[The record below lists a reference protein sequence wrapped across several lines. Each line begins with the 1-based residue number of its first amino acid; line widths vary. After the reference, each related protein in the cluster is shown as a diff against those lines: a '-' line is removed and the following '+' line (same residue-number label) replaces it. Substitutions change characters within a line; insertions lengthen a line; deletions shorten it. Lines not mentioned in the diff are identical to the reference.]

1 MKLNIVFTETFSLY
15 DEPFTTAEMIAEYAG
30 IDRKS
35 VNRAIRDHKGA
46 LERFG
51 VLRFQIAKPKKKELK
66 ENESLNS
73 RRGRPFKNYMLN
85 EEQATLLITFL
96 QNTPKVI
103 DFKVEL
109 VRQFYAMKTELL
121 QRQLVRTAG
130 KTSRREMTDAI
141 KESPVLSDKW
151 YVYSNFTKLL
161 YKTALGYDVSKL
173 REVRGVD
180 KKATPLDFLNKN
192 ELDALNKRQN
202 QITTL
207 IDLGMD
213 YQTIKDVLSNQGVIY
228 QTTLK
233 IPEKAG
239 S

>member
-1 MKLNIVFTETFSLY
+1 MKSNIVFTETLNLY
-15 DEPFTTAEMIAEYAG
+15 DEPYTTAEMIAEYAG
-30 IDRKS
+30 VSKHAVNQLVRQYKNDLEEYGILAFEMRKLS
-35 VNRAIRDHKGA
+35 G
-46 LERFG
+46 
-51 VLRFQIAKPKKKELK
+51 
-66 ENESLNS
+66 
-73 RRGRPFKNYMLN
+73 RGRPKKIYQLN
-85 EEQATLLITFL
+85 EEQATLLITYL
-96 QNTPKVI
+96 DNTPQVRA
-103 DFKVEL
+103 FKKEL

-121 QRQLVRTAG
+121 QRQLVRTTG
-130 KTSRREMTDAI
+130 KSGRREMTDAI

-161 YKTALGYDVSKL
+161 YKTALGYDISKL
-173 REVRGVD
+173 REARGVD
-180 KKATPLDFLNKN
+180 KKATPLDFLNKT

-233 IPEKAG
+233 IPEKARN
-239 S
+239 

>member
-1 MKLNIVFTETFSLY
+1 MKSNVVFTETFSLY
-15 DEPFTTAEMIAEYAG
+15 DEPFTTAETIAVYAG
-30 IDRKS
+30 VSKHAVNQLVRQYKNDLEEYGILAFEMRKLS
-35 VNRAIRDHKGA
+35 G
-46 LERFG
+46 
-51 VLRFQIAKPKKKELK
+51 
-66 ENESLNS
+66 
-73 RRGRPFKNYMLN
+73 RGRPKKIYQLN
-85 EEQATLLITFL
+85 EEQATLLITYL
-96 QNTPKVI
+96 DNTPKVRA
-103 DFKVEL
+103 FKKEL

-130 KTSRREMTDAI
+130 KTGRREMTDAI
-141 KESPVLSDKW
+141 KESSVLSGKW

-173 REVRGVD
+173 REARGVD
-180 KKATPLDFLNKN
+180 KKATPLNFLNKA

>member
-1 MKLNIVFTETFSLY
+1 MQSNVVFMETFSLY
-15 DEPFTTAEMIAEYAG
+15 DEPFTTAETIAEHSGNDLRTITNRINQYKKDLEEFG
-30 IDRKS
+30 VLH
-35 VNRAIRDHKGA
+35 VNRAKPMKGSKGG
-46 LERFG
+46 R
-51 VLRFQIAKPKKKELK
+51 PKKI
-66 ENESLNS
+66 
-73 RRGRPFKNYMLN
+73 YQLN
-85 EEQATLLITFL
+85 EEQATLLITYL
-96 QNTPKVI
+96 DNTPQVSA
-103 DFKVEL
+103 FKKEL

-121 QRQLVRTAG
+121 QCQMVRTAG
-130 KTSRREMTDAI
+130 KTGRREMTDAI

-161 YKTALGYDVSKL
+161 YKTALGFDISKL
-173 REVRGVD
+173 REARGVD
-180 KKATPLDFLNKN
+180 KKATPLNFLNKV

>member
-1 MKLNIVFTETFSLY
+1 MQSNVVFTETFSLY

-35 VNRAIRDHKGA
+35 VNRAIRDHKRA

-51 VLRFQIAKPKKKELK
+51 ALRFEIAKPKKELR
-66 ENESLNS
+66 ENESFNS

-121 QRQLVRTAG
+121 QRQLVRTSGKAG
-130 KTSRREMTDAI
+130 RREMTDAI
-141 KESPVLSDKW
+141 KESPVLSGKW

-173 REVRGVD
+173 REARRVD
-180 KKATPLDFLNKN
+180 KKATPLDFLDKN

-207 IDLGMD
+207 IDLRMD
-213 YQTIKDVLSNQGVIY
+213 YQAIKDVLSNQGVIY

-233 IPEKAG
+233 IPEKARN
-239 S
+239 

>member
-1 MKLNIVFTETFSLY
+1 MKSNVVFTETFNLH
-15 DEPFTTAEMIAEYAG
+15 DEPFTTSEVIAEYANVKRHT
-30 IDRKS
+30 IQQLVK
-35 VNRAIRDHKGA
+35 IHKRR
-46 LERFG
+46 LEKFG
-51 VLRFQIAKPKKKELK
+51 VIAFEMRKPPKNSKGGRPKKVYL
-66 ENESLNS
+66 
-73 RRGRPFKNYMLN
+73 FN

-96 QNTPKVI
+96 DNTDTVA

-121 QRQLVRTAG
+121 QRQLVRTSGKAG
-130 KTSRREMTDAI
+130 RREMTDAI

-161 YKTALGYDVSKL
+161 YKTALGFDVSKL
-173 REVRGVD
+173 REARGVN
-180 KKATPLDFLNKN
+180 KKATPLDFLNKA

-213 YQTIKDVLSNQGVIY
+213 YQAVKDVLSNQGVIY

-233 IPEKAG
+233 IPEKARN
-239 S
+239 

>member
-1 MKLNIVFTETFSLY
+1 MKSNVVFTETLNLY
-15 DEPFTTAEMIAEYAG
+15 DEPFTTAEMIERYSG
-30 IDRKS
+30 VKRRSINKIITTNKS
-35 VNRAIRDHKGA
+35 D
-46 LERFG
+46 LEEFG
-51 VLRFQIAKPKKKELK
+51 VLRFQIAKPMKGSKG
-66 ENESLNS
+66 
-73 RRGRPFKNYMLN
+73 GRPKKIYQLN
-85 EEQATLLITFL
+85 EEQATLLITYL
-96 QNTPKVI
+96 DNTPKVRA
-103 DFKVEL
+103 FKKEL

-121 QRQLVRTAG
+121 QRQLVRTSGKAG
-130 KTSRREMTDAI
+130 RREMTDAI
-141 KESPVLSDKW
+141 KESPVLSGKW

-173 REVRGVD
+173 REARGVD
-180 KKATPLDFLNKN
+180 KEATPLNFLNKN

-233 IPEKAG
+233 IPEKARN
-239 S
+239 

>member
-1 MKLNIVFTETFSLY
+1 MKSNVVFTETLNLH
-15 DEPFTTAEMIAEYAG
+15 DEPYTTAEMIAEYAG
-30 IDRKS
+30 VSKHAVNQLVRQYKNDLEEYGILAFEMRKLS
-35 VNRAIRDHKGA
+35 G
-46 LERFG
+46 
-51 VLRFQIAKPKKKELK
+51 
-66 ENESLNS
+66 
-73 RRGRPFKNYMLN
+73 RGRPKKIYQLN
-85 EEQATLLITFL
+85 EEQATLLITYL
-96 QNTPKVI
+96 DNTPQVRA
-103 DFKVEL
+103 FKKEL

-121 QRQLVRTAG
+121 QRQLVRTTGKAG
-130 KTSRREMTDAI
+130 RREMTDAI

-173 REVRGVD
+173 REARGVD
-180 KKATPLDFLNKN
+180 KKATPLDFLNKT

-233 IPEKAG
+233 IPEKARN
-239 S
+239 

>member
-1 MKLNIVFTETFSLY
+1 VKSNIVFTETLNLY
-15 DEPFTTAEMIAEYAG
+15 DEPYTTAEMIAEYAG
-30 IDRKS
+30 VSKHAVNQLVRQYKNDLEEYGILAFEMRKLS
-35 VNRAIRDHKGA
+35 G
-46 LERFG
+46 
-51 VLRFQIAKPKKKELK
+51 
-66 ENESLNS
+66 
-73 RRGRPFKNYMLN
+73 RGRPKKIYQLN
-85 EEQATLLITFL
+85 EEQATLLITYL
-96 QNTPKVI
+96 DNTPQVRA
-103 DFKVEL
+103 FKKEL

-121 QRQLVRTAG
+121 QRQLVRTTG
-130 KTSRREMTDAI
+130 KSGRREMTDAI

-161 YKTALGYDVSKL
+161 YKTALGYDISKL
-173 REVRGVD
+173 REARGVD
-180 KKATPLDFLNKN
+180 KKATPLDFLNKT

-233 IPEKAG
+233 IPEKARN
-239 S
+239 

>member
-1 MKLNIVFTETFSLY
+1 MKSNIVFTATLNLY
-15 DEPFTTAEMIAEYAG
+15 DEPFTTAEMIERHSG
-30 IDRKS
+30 VKRRSI
-35 VNRAIRDHKGA
+35 NRLITTNKRD
-46 LERFG
+46 LEEFG
-51 VLRFQIAKPKKKELK
+51 VLRFQIAKPTKGSKG
-66 ENESLNS
+66 
-73 RRGRPFKNYMLN
+73 GRPKKIYQLN
-85 EEQATLLITFL
+85 EEQATLLITYL
-96 QNTPKVI
+96 DNTPQVRA
-103 DFKVEL
+103 FKKEL

-121 QRQLVRTAG
+121 QRQLVCTNGKAG
-130 KTSRREMTDAI
+130 RREMTDAI

-173 REVRGVD
+173 REARRVN
-180 KKATPLDFLNKN
+180 KKATPLDFLNKT

-213 YQTIKDVLSNQGVIY
+213 YQTIKDVLNNQGVVY

-233 IPEKAG
+233 IPEKARN
-239 S
+239 

>member
-1 MKLNIVFTETFSLY
+1 MY
-15 DEPFTTAEMIAEYAG
+15 DEPFTTAETIAEHSGNDLRTITNRINQYKKDLEEFG
-30 IDRKS
+30 VLH
-35 VNRAIRDHKGA
+35 VNRAKPMKGSKGG
-46 LERFG
+46 R
-51 VLRFQIAKPKKKELK
+51 PKKI
-66 ENESLNS
+66 
-73 RRGRPFKNYMLN
+73 YQLN
-85 EEQATLLITFL
+85 EEQATLLITYL
-96 QNTPKVI
+96 DNTPQVRA
-103 DFKVEL
+103 FKKEL
-109 VRQFYAMKTELL
+109 IHQFYAMKTELL

-130 KTSRREMTDAI
+130 KTGRREMTDAI
-141 KESPVLSDKW
+141 KENPVLNDKW

>member
-1 MKLNIVFTETFSLY
+1 MELNIVFTKTMNLY

-30 IDRKS
+30 VSKHAVNQLVRQYKNDLEEYGILAFEMRKLS
-35 VNRAIRDHKGA
+35 G
-46 LERFG
+46 
-51 VLRFQIAKPKKKELK
+51 
-66 ENESLNS
+66 
-73 RRGRPFKNYMLN
+73 RGRPKKIYQLN
-85 EEQATLLITFL
+85 EEQATLLITYL
-96 QNTPKVI
+96 DNTPQVRA
-103 DFKVEL
+103 FKKEL

-121 QRQLVRTAG
+121 QRQLVRTSGKAG
-130 KTSRREMTDAI
+130 RREMTDAI
-141 KESPVLSDKW
+141 KESSVLSDKW

-161 YKTALGYDVSKL
+161 YKTALGFDVSKL
-173 REVRGVD
+173 REARRVD
-180 KKATPLDFLNKN
+180 KKATPLDFLNKA

-233 IPEKAG
+233 IPEKARN
-239 S
+239 

>member
-1 MKLNIVFTETFSLY
+1 MESNVVFTETLNLH
-15 DEPFTTAEMIAEYAG
+15 DEPYTTAEMIAEYAG
-30 IDRKS
+30 VSKHAVNQLVRQYKNDLEEYGILASEMRKLS
-35 VNRAIRDHKGA
+35 G
-46 LERFG
+46 
-51 VLRFQIAKPKKKELK
+51 
-66 ENESLNS
+66 
-73 RRGRPFKNYMLN
+73 RGRPKKIYQLN
-85 EEQATLLITFL
+85 EEQATLLITYL
-96 QNTPKVI
+96 DNTPQVRA
-103 DFKVEL
+103 FKKEL

-121 QRQLVRTAG
+121 QRQLVRTTG
-130 KTSRREMTDAI
+130 KASRREMTDAI

-161 YKTALGYDVSKL
+161 YKKALGYDVSKL
-173 REVRGVD
+173 REARGVD
-180 KKATPLDFLNKN
+180 KKATPLDFLNKA

-233 IPEKAG
+233 IPEKVRD
-239 S
+239 

>member
-1 MKLNIVFTETFSLY
+1 MKSNVVFTETLNLH
-15 DEPFTTAEMIAEYAG
+15 DEPYTTAEMIAEYAG
-30 IDRKS
+30 VSKHAVNQLVRQYKNDLEEYGILAFEMRKLS
-35 VNRAIRDHKGA
+35 G
-46 LERFG
+46 
-51 VLRFQIAKPKKKELK
+51 
-66 ENESLNS
+66 
-73 RRGRPFKNYMLN
+73 RGRPKKIYQLN
-85 EEQATLLITFL
+85 EEQATLLITYL
-96 QNTPKVI
+96 DNTPQVRA
-103 DFKVEL
+103 FKKEL

-121 QRQLVRTAG
+121 QRQLVRTTGKAG
-130 KTSRREMTDAI
+130 RREMTDAI

-173 REVRGVD
+173 REARGVD
-180 KKATPLDFLNKN
+180 KKATPLDFLNKT

-213 YQTIKDVLSNQGVIY
+213 YQMIKDVLSNQGVIY

-233 IPEKAG
+233 IPEKARN
-239 S
+239 

>member
-1 MKLNIVFTETFSLY
+1 MELNIVFTKTFSLY

-30 IDRKS
+30 VSKHAVNQLVRQYKNDLEEYGILAFEMRKS
-35 VNRAIRDHKGA
+35 SG
-46 LERFG
+46 
-51 VLRFQIAKPKKKELK
+51 
-66 ENESLNS
+66 
-73 RRGRPFKNYMLN
+73 RGRPKKIYQLN
-85 EEQATLLITFL
+85 EEQATLLITYL
-96 QNTPKVI
+96 DNTPQVRA
-103 DFKVEL
+103 FKKEL

-121 QRQLVRTAG
+121 QRQLVRTNGKAG
-130 KTSRREMTDAI
+130 RREMTDAI
-141 KESPVLSDKW
+141 KESPVLNDKW

-173 REVRGVD
+173 REARGVD

-202 QITTL
+202 QVTTL

>member
-130 KTSRREMTDAI
+130 KTGRREMTDAI
-141 KESPVLSDKW
+141 KESS
-151 YVYSNFTKLL
+151 SI
-161 YKTALGYDVSKL
+161 
-173 REVRGVD
+173 E
-180 KKATPLDFLNKN
+180 
-192 ELDALNKRQN
+192 
-202 QITTL
+202 
-207 IDLGMD
+207 
-213 YQTIKDVLSNQGVIY
+213 
-228 QTTLK
+228 
-233 IPEKAG
+233 
-239 S
+239 

>member
-1 MKLNIVFTETFSLY
+1 MKSNVVFTETFSLY
-15 DEPFTTAEMIAEYAG
+15 DEPFTTADMIAEYAG
-30 IDRKS
+30 
-35 VNRAIRDHKGA
+35 VNRSSITRSIREHKQS
-46 LERFG
+46 LEKFG
-51 VLRFQIAKPKKKELK
+51 TLRFKNDELK
-66 ENESLNS
+66 ENKSVNS
-73 RRGRPFKNYMLN
+73 KRGRPFKNYMLN

-103 DFKVEL
+103 DFKIEL

-121 QRQLVRTAG
+121 QRQLVRTSGKAG
-130 KTSRREMTDAI
+130 RREMTDTI

-151 YVYSNFTKLL
+151 YVYSNFAKLL

-173 REVRGVD
+173 REARRVD

-213 YQTIKDVLSNQGVIY
+213 YQAIKDVLSNQGVIY

-233 IPEKAG
+233 IPEKARN
-239 S
+239 

>member
-1 MKLNIVFTETFSLY
+1 MQSNVVFTETLNLY
-15 DEPFTTAEMIAEYAG
+15 DEPFTTAETIAEYAG
-30 IDRKS
+30 VSKHAVNQLVRQYKNDLEEYGILAFEMRKLS
-35 VNRAIRDHKGA
+35 G
-46 LERFG
+46 
-51 VLRFQIAKPKKKELK
+51 
-66 ENESLNS
+66 
-73 RRGRPFKNYMLN
+73 RGRPKKIYQLN
-85 EEQATLLITFL
+85 EEQATLLITYL
-96 QNTPKVI
+96 DNTPQVRV
-103 DFKVEL
+103 FKKEL

-121 QRQLVRTAG
+121 QRQLVRTVG
-130 KTSRREMTDAI
+130 KTGRREMTDAI

-173 REVRGVD
+173 REARGVD

>member
-1 MKLNIVFTETFSLY
+1 MKSNVVFTETFSLY
-15 DEPFTTAEMIAEYAG
+15 DEPFTTVDMIAEYAG
-30 IDRKS
+30 
-35 VNRAIRDHKGA
+35 VNRSSITRSIREHKQS
-46 LERFG
+46 LEKFG
-51 VLRFQIAKPKKKELK
+51 TLRFKNDELK
-66 ENESLNS
+66 ENKSVNLK
-73 RRGRPFKNYMLN
+73 RGRPFKNYMLN

-103 DFKVEL
+103 DFKIEL

-121 QRQLVRTAG
+121 QRQLVRTNGKAG
-130 KTSRREMTDAI
+130 RREMTDAI
-141 KESPVLSDKW
+141 KESSVLSDKW

-161 YKTALGYDVSKL
+161 YKTALGFDVSKL
-173 REVRGVD
+173 CEARGVN
-180 KKATPLDFLNKN
+180 KKATPLDFLNKA

-213 YQTIKDVLSNQGVIY
+213 YQAIKDVLSNQGVIY

-233 IPEKAG
+233 IPEKARN
-239 S
+239 